1 MKVLMKRI
9 SLAALLVLLSGAASA
24 AEAQEQPATPD
35 CVEKTYSLT
44 AGAEVATHVCGEYQT
59 VTAYIPAN
67 SSALTVQD
75 IRKKSTAKQA
85 YAPIANKNTILIA
98 SGGFFGFRSD
108 GIEKPIGLIRAN
120 GKRLVKLM
128 EWDHGGILVSDR
140 RGNVKIIP
148 AQNRNQAGAWPEAI
162 QSKPIILYKG
172 TIDIHKNPR
181 DAEFNRV
188 AIGYTLEGD
197 MLVVGVFHSFSQAS
211 TLYDFAQTFKDIAD
225 SRGLKIHRALALDGG
240 AGAQIHIPSKGL
252 LFGDSGRSY
261 FPNAVRI
268 DRLAEK

>member
-1 MKVLMKRI
+1 MKRT
-9 SLAALLVLLSGAASA
+9 SLAALLISLLAVASTA
-24 AEAQEQPATPD
+24 HAQEQSTTPD
-35 CVEKTYSLT
+35 CVEKNYSLA
-44 AGAEVATHVCGEYQT
+44 AGADVTTHVCGEYQT
-59 VTAYIPAN
+59 VIAYIPAN
-67 SSALTVQD
+67 ISTLSVQD
-75 IRKKSTAKQA
+75 IRKKGTAKEA
-85 YAPIANKNTILIA
+85 YGTLANKNTILIA

-108 GIEKPIGLIRAN
+108 GVEKPIGLIRSN

-140 RGNVKIIP
+140 KGNVKIIP

-172 TIDIHKNPR
+172 AIDVRQNPR
-181 DAEFNRV
+181 DSEFNRV
-188 AIGYTLEGD
+188 AIGYTLEGE

-211 TLYDFAQTFKDIAD
+211 TLYDFAQAFKNIAD

-240 AGAQIHIPSKGL
+240 AGAQIHIPSRGL

>member
-1 MKVLMKRI
+1 MKRI
-9 SLAALLVLLSGAASA
+9 SGVALLVLFLGSACAAHA
-24 AEAQEQPATPD
+24 LEQLTASN
-35 CVEKTYSLT
+35 CVARTYLLT
-44 AGAEVATHVCGEYQT
+44 AGAEIATHICGEYQT

-67 SSALTVQD
+67 TTALSIQD
-75 IRKKSTAKQA
+75 IRRKSTARQA
-85 YAPIANKNTILIA
+85 YAPLANKNTILIA

-108 GIEKPIGLIRAN
+108 GVEKPIGLIRSN
-120 GKRLVKLM
+120 GKRLVKIM

-172 TIDIHKNPR
+172 TIDIRKNPR

>member
-1 MKVLMKRI
+1 MKRI
-9 SLAALLVLLSGAASA
+9 SLAAMLALLTAAA
-24 AEAQEQPATPD
+24 PVACAQEEPAAPD
-35 CVEKTYSLT
+35 CVDKTYSLT
-44 AGAEVATHVCGEYQT
+44 AGAEVATHACGEYQT

-67 SSALTVQD
+67 SSALSVHD
-75 IRKKSTAKQA
+75 IRKKSTANQA
-85 YAPIANKNTILIA
+85 YAPLANNHTILIA

-108 GIEKPIGLIRAN
+108 GVEKPIGLIRSN
-120 GKRLVKLM
+120 GKRRVKIM

-140 RGNVKIIP
+140 KGNVKIIP

-172 TIDIHKNPR
+172 AIDIHKNPR

-188 AIGYTLEGD
+188 AIGYTLDGD

-211 TLYDFAQTFKDIAD
+211 TLYDFAQIFKDSAD

-252 LFGDSGRSY
+252 RFGDSGRSY
-261 FPNAVRI
+261 FPNAIRI

>member
-1 MKVLMKRI
+1 MKRT
-9 SLAALLVLLSGAASA
+9 SNAALLFCLLTVVSA
-24 AEAQEQPATPD
+24 AQAQEQPATPE
-35 CVEKTYSLT
+35 CVEKNYLL
-44 AGAEVATHVCGEYQT
+44 AGGADLATRICGEYQT

-67 SSALTVQD
+67 SSSLSVQD
-75 IRKKSTAKQA
+75 IRKKGTAKQA
-85 YAPIANKNTILIA
+85 YSSIANKNTILVA

-108 GIEKPIGLIRAN
+108 GVEKPIGLIRSN
-120 GKRLVKLM
+120 RKRLVKLM

-140 RGNVKIIP
+140 RGNVMIIP
-148 AQNRNQAGAWPEAI
+148 AQNRNQAGAWSEAV
-162 QSKPIILYKG
+162 QSKPIIVYKG
-172 TIDIHKNPR
+172 AIDIRKNPR

-188 AIGYTLEGD
+188 AIGYTLEGE

-211 TLYDFAQTFKDIAD
+211 TLYDFAQTFKEIAE
-225 SRGLKIHRALALDGG
+225 SRGLKVHRAIALDGG

-261 FPNAVRI
+261 FPNAIRI

>member
-1 MKVLMKRI
+1 MKRT
-9 SLAALLVLLSGAASA
+9 SPAALLICLLTVVFTAQ
-24 AEAQEQPATPD
+24 AQEQPATQE
-35 CVEKTYSLT
+35 CVEKNYLLA
-44 AGAEVATHVCGEYQT
+44 AGAEVVTRICGEHQT

-67 SSALTVQD
+67 VSALSVQD
-75 IRKKSTAKQA
+75 IRKKGTAKEA
-85 YAPIANKNTILIA
+85 YSAIANKNTILIA

-108 GIEKPIGLIRAN
+108 GAEKPIGLIRSN

-140 RGNVKIIP
+140 KGNVKIIP
-148 AQNRNQAGAWPEAI
+148 AQNRNQAGAWSEAV
-162 QSKPIILYKG
+162 QSKPIIVYKG
-172 TIDIHKNPR
+172 AVDIRKNPR

-188 AIGYTLEGD
+188 AVGYTLEGE

-211 TLYDFAQTFKDIAD
+211 TLYDFAQTFKEIAD
-225 SRGLKIHRALALDGG
+225 SRRLKIHRAIALDGG

-261 FPNAVRI
+261 FPNAIRI